1 MPFTRL
7 ELLRLLSKMREL
19 CGLEGLYTPHMAA
32 DVWGKEIDP
41 RNPNA
46 RKFNLSG
53 ALLAAVDALA
63 DPQDQHKRL
72 KKLEISTIESKRIY
86 AKNHLRRRGEH
97 AKILYG
103 YGWGCLERASLEV
116 TGADLWEDKTFQT
129 AMDVLERARLRVC
142 ESLGIRNRDQGLG
155 MARIDDPYTL
165 EELELLE
172 KLTDA
177 GEAGAKLEGISEL
190 LASYDLY
197 RRGLIVEVWPV
208 PWTYRRRRV

>member
-1 MPFTRL
+1 MSVSRL
-7 ELLRLLSKMREL
+7 DVLRMLGKMREL
-19 CGLEGLYTPHMAA
+19 CGLPGLYTPFVAA
-32 DVWGKEIDP
+32 DAWGKEIDP

-46 RKFNLSG
+46 RKFDLSG
-53 ALLAAVDALA
+53 ALLAAVDALY

-72 KKLEISTIESKRIY
+72 KKLEVSTIESKRAY
-86 AKNHLRRRGEH
+86 AHNQLRKRGEK

-103 YGWGCLERASLEV
+103 YGWGALERASLEV
-116 TGADLWEDKTFQT
+116 TGADLWKEKSFQT

-142 ESLGIRNRDQGLG
+142 ESLNIRNRERGLG
-155 MARIDDPYTL
+155 LARIDDPYTL

-172 KLTDA
+172 KISDA
-177 GEAGAKLEGISEL
+177 GDLGHKLETGDEV

-208 PWTYRRRRV
+208 AWTYRRRG